1 MHSLTH
7 SLIYLYKIL
16 KDTIQTDL
24 QEVQMVI
31 ATLVLSGYC
40 CS

>member
-1 MHSLTH
+1 MH

-16 KDTIQTDL
+16 RDTFQTD
-24 QEVQMVI
+24 QKEMQMVI
-31 ATLVLSGYC
+31 ATLVVTNYR

>member
-1 MHSLTH
+1 MH

-16 KDTIQTDL
+16 KDRILTD
-24 QEVQMVI
+24 QKEMQMVI
-31 ATLVLSGYC
+31 ATLVVTNYC